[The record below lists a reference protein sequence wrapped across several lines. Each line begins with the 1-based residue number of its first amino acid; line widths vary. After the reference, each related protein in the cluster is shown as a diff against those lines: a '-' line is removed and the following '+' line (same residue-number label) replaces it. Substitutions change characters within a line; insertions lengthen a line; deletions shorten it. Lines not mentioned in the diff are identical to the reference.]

1 MDNVS
6 DNQKV
11 RIALIH
17 LYEKALDWH
26 KHFERMN
33 GLEVTWERYE
43 EEVLKRFRAVVE
55 DPMAISMF
63 LGGMNTDIVMMVR
76 KFKPRTLA
84 DTYCLE
90 NLQKAT
96 NESRTKYKP
105 VYPGYKNV
113 ASTSSVVMVVMFV
126 LEVLAALDEE
136 EEEIIEEEC
145 LAEEVNPDLQKAK
158 QLGCKLK
165 ASYPLQVSVAS
176 GIQLGVAIDPVK
188 IKAMLEWPIPVNLKQ
203 LREIDASGYGIE
215 QYYNKRVIPLPI
227 SARHWLLNT
236 TPCLITTSFQS
247 KWLPKLLGFDYEIE
261 YKKGKENVVVDA
273 LSMVQQQGQLF

>member
-17 LYEKALDWH
+17 LYEKALDWDR
-26 KHFERMN
+26 HFERRN
-33 GLEVTWERYE
+33 GLEVTWE
-43 EEVLKRFRAVVE
+43 
-55 DPMAISMF
+55 
-63 LGGMNTDIVMMVR
+63 R

-113 ASTSSVVMVVMFV
+113 ASTSSVVMVVNMREKGSRISAYQKYVPSHKCSGQMFV

-145 LAEEVNPDLQKAK
+145 LAEEVNPGLQE
-158 QLGCKLK
+158 QN
-165 ASYPLQVSVAS
+165 P
-176 GIQLGVAIDPVK
+176 K
-188 IKAMLEWPIPVNLKQ
+188 I
-203 LREIDASGYGIE
+203 S
-215 QYYNKRVIPLPI
+215 
-227 SARHWLLNT
+227 LNA
-236 TPCLITTSFQS
+236 LSRITTFHTMRV
-247 KWLPKLLGFDYEIE
+247 
-261 YKKGKENVVVDA
+261 KGHVNR
-273 LSMVQQQGQLF
+273 